1 MKTSVIK
8 LEIVIKNKKEQ
19 RKSGW
24 QDIER
29 KEKIQ
34 LRFDIQI
41 LHRGQHLLGLG
52 DRATRV
58 QTLGAG
64 PCAVEDG
71 VATVHAHAVV
81 KGGLALGG
89 ALVSGVGEP
98 AVGLEQD
105 GGTQVL
111 FTVPPV

>member
-1 MKTSVIK
+1 M
-8 LEIVIKNKKEQ
+8 
-19 RKSGW
+19 
-24 QDIER
+24 
-29 KEKIQ
+29 
-34 LRFDIQI
+34 
-41 LHRGQHLLGLG
+41 
-52 DRATRV
+52 
-58 QTLGAG
+58 
-64 PCAVEDG
+64 
-71 VATVHAHAVV
+71 ATVHAHAVV